1 MEIPELEARLD
12 EFAALRGWQQ
22 HHLPRSIML
31 ALTKEVGELA
41 ELLQWVP
48 DSEVDRWIRDDAN
61 AQDMAD
67 EIADVF
73 IYLHYLARSI
83 NTDLAEAVKHK
94 LEVNA
99 TKYPATKDN
108 ASCAE

>member
-1 MEIPELEARLD
+1 MELPELEAKLD

-31 ALTKEVGELA
+31 ALTKEVGELT

-48 DSEVDRWIRDDAN
+48 DSEVDRWIHEDAN

-73 IYLHYLARSI
+73 IYLHYLARSMRIDLTQAVI
-83 NTDLAEAVKHK
+83 NK
-94 LEVNA
+94 LELNSA
-99 TKYPATKDN
+99 KYPPTTGE
-108 ASCAE
+108 S